1 MDDELRERS
10 ESEEQPFTLRG
21 HSFASPQPPIVGQ
34 PSAGSY
40 SLPPKDNNPNSTANY
55 WVLDEQ
61 LISNMQLAVTPLDPT
76 VPVFKEPHCVIT
88 GTVEKVIHETDGD
101 HHLWVTL
108 DNSKFQLACE
118 IVPQNQIS
126 DPAVGDHVKVW
137 GILRY
142 DLQHGWWEIHP
153 IDYLEKV

>member
-1 MDDELRERS
+1 MTVTDDPGVSANGPE
-10 ESEEQPFTLRG
+10 ESPFTLRG
-21 HSFASPQPPIVGQ
+21 HDFAPTFGASLAGQ
-34 PSAGSY
+34 PTA
-40 SLPPKDNNPNSTANY
+40 LPPKDNNPASPANY

-61 LISNMQLAVTPLDPT
+61 LITNMQLTVTPLDPS
-76 VPVFKEPHCVIT
+76 VPVFKEPHIVIT
-88 GTVEKVIHETDGD
+88 GTVEKVIHEQDGD

-118 IVPQNQIS
+118 IVPQNVIP
-126 DPAVGDHVKVW
+126 DPAIGDHVKIW

-153 IDYLEKV
+153 VDYLAKV

>member
-1 MDDELRERS
+1 MADEPRERS

-21 HSFASPQPPIVGQ
+21 HSFASPAPATGKVSIPL
-34 PSAGSY
+34 
-40 SLPPKDNNPNSTANY
+40 SLPPKDNNPNSSANY

-61 LISNMQLAVTPLDPT
+61 LISNMQLAVTPLDPS

-88 GTVEKVIHETDGD
+88 GTVQKVIHETDGD
-101 HHLWVTL
+101 HHLWVEL

-118 IVPQNQIS
+118 IVPQNAIP
-126 DPAVGDHVKVW
+126 DPAAGDHVKVW

-153 IDYLEKV
+153 VDYLQVG